1 MAPCRVFHSHH
12 HSRRVVKKNSPPFE
26 VHPSRLPATR
36 HYLLKANPHVRMLGI
51 PKTIVLPKAAGVM
64 VVVRPEV
71 AQVAAT
77 LRDDP
82 GSRNKVGHPPR
93 IEAASRRQI
102 TTRFLLLRRR
112 RHDESRI
119 LRRLQAMTVVVG
131 QTPTVNLQKVV
142 HYRGVLKA
150 EATQAHAATARR
162 KGGMSIA
169 DHNSETHT
177 TVRKAYRAITIR
189 STRTS
194 RVNMTRLPLRNQAIE
209 VATRHRVLRAASMD

>member
-1 MAPCRVFHSHH
+1 MAPCRVFHNHR

-26 VHPSRLPATR
+26 VHPSLLPATR

-71 AQVAAT
+71 VQVAAT

-102 TTRFLLLRRR
+102 TTRLR

-119 LRRLQAMTVVVG
+119 LRRLQAMTVVG
-131 QTPTVNLQKVV
+131 QTLTVNLQKVV

-150 EATQAHAATARR
+150 EATEAHDATARR
-162 KGGMSIA
+162 KGGMSIV
-169 DHNSETHT
+169 DHNSQAHTT